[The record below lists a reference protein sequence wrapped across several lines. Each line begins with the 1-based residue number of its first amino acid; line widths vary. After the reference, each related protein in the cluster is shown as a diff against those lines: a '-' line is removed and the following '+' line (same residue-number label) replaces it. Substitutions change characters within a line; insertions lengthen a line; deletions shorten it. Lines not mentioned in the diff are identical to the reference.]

1 LAKAISNLRQN
12 LVKAA
17 RNPAKAAS
25 VITHKVLAPV
35 GHRDYRKFVVLTRDR
50 TGSNR
55 LIQALNSHPK
65 IASDYEVFGKIY
77 DSSERE
83 ILDRTFGRQP
93 FYIAAKGFK
102 IFYYHPQ
109 DRTDSPIWAMLRDT
123 ENLHVIQLRRENLLH
138 ALVSSRI
145 AYQTGVYGIRTD
157 GDAKFYNVDAAK
169 VRFTPEELEAD
180 FVRNKEWEDWGK
192 SYFSN
197 NPFLDVTYENTVI
210 DFARETARIS
220 NFLGL
225 VAHSPKTDFRK
236 QHNRSLRDTVEN
248 FDQLKTYFE
257 GSKWGS
263 FFDD

>member
-1 LAKAISNLRQN
+1 MAKAISNLRQN
-12 LVKAA
+12 LIQAA

-25 VITHKVLAPV
+25 VIAHKVLAPV

-109 DRTDSPIWAMLRDT
+109 DRTGSPIWAMLRDI
-123 ENLHVIQLRRENLLH
+123 EGLHVIQLRRENLLH

-157 GDAKFYNVDAAK
+157 GDAKSYNIDAAK

-180 FVRNKEWEDWGK
+180 FARNKEWEDWGK
-192 SYFSN
+192 TYFSDK
-197 NPFLDVTYENTVI
+197 PFLDVTYESTVI
-210 DFARETARIS
+210 DLARETGRIA
-220 NFLGL
+220 NFLDL
-225 VAHSPKTDFRK
+225 APHNPKTDFRK

-248 FDQLKTYFE
+248 FDELKAYF
-257 GSKWGS
+257 GASKWRS
-263 FFDD
+263 FFDG

>member
-1 LAKAISNLRQN
+1 MAEAISNLRQN
-12 LVKAA
+12 LIKAA

-109 DRTDSPIWAMLRDT
+109 DRTDSPIWAMLRDI
-123 ENLHVIQLRRENLLH
+123 EDLHVIQLRRENLLH

-157 GDAKFYNVDAAK
+157 GDAKSYDIDAAK
-169 VRFTPEELEAD
+169 VQFTPEELEAD
-180 FVRNKEWEDWGK
+180 FARNKEWEDWGK
-192 SYFSN
+192 TYFADK
-197 NPFLDVTYENTVI
+197 PFLDVTYENTVI
-210 DFARETARIS
+210 DLARETSRIS
-220 NFLGL
+220 TFLGL
-225 VAHSPKTDFRK
+225 KPHSPKTDFRK
-236 QHNRSLRDTVEN
+236 QRHNPINETIEN
-248 FDQLKTYFE
+248 YEELKRHFQ
-257 GSKWGS
+257 SSRWRS
-263 FFDD
+263 FFE